1 MVIEKPTGNKKG
13 ETWRVGLA
21 DGRLL
26 PLSLDNAPAQRKL
39 GDRRRPLRCRKNWGG
54 WQGQLSSAFSSISS

>member
-1 MVIEKPTGNKKG
+1 VVIEKPTGNKKG

-26 PLSLDNAPAQRKL
+26 PLSLFGGSDAL
-39 GDRRRPLRCRKNWGG
+39 GRISVISEGEPRRLPHLGIQPDELLRSPR
-54 WQGQLSSAFSSISS
+54 